1 MDVARGKYS
10 SCLEANA
17 ACPAPEFSGSA
28 ELILGIDGHL
38 GGRKRTY
45 WAFWLRE
52 RCSQQRVK
60 RKSLIRPA
68 LPRQETA
75 AGKGPHPRTWEASGL
90 GERGEGSPARAA
102 NAGEMQSRVAV
113 GACMGGPDRET
124 PPGGDARWVFRAMG
138 AMSPDSP
145 ALCHLIL

>member
-52 RCSQQRVK
+52 RCSQERVK

-68 LPRQETA
+68 
-75 AGKGPHPRTWEASGL
+75 PHPPRRQRLERDRIQELGRQVAWGS
-90 GERGEGSPARAA
+90 GERGLPRGLLMQGKCKVGWPWEPAWGAQTGRRPGEG
-102 NAGEMQSRVAV
+102 M
-113 GACMGGPDRET
+113 PDGFSGQWE
-124 PPGGDARWVFRAMG
+124 P
-138 AMSPDSP
+138 
-145 ALCHLIL
+145 

>member
-1 MDVARGKYS
+1 MAFGLVTVCAEQAVPCPAGGEATPEGPVCTDGAITDDSRNIPFCRLNGCGENS

-52 RCSQQRVK
+52 RCS
-60 RKSLIRPA
+60 RK
-68 LPRQETA
+68 E
-75 AGKGPHPRTWEASGL
+75 
-90 GERGEGSPARAA
+90 
-102 NAGEMQSRVAV
+102 
-113 GACMGGPDRET
+113 
-124 PPGGDARWVFRAMG
+124 
-138 AMSPDSP
+138 
-145 ALCHLIL
+145 